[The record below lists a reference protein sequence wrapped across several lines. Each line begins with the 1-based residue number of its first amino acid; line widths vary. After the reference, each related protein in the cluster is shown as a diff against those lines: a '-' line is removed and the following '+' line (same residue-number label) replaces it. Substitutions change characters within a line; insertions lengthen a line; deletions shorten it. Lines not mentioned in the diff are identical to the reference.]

1 MKIKMFFS
9 ALFLGLSLAAH
20 AQGGFMAVANI
31 SKIHGTALVKT
42 AKYEEKFKE
51 GAEITEGMKI
61 SIPKKGDFIDVKF
74 QNGHVVRF
82 VGASAFV
89 KVLNPK
95 NYSFELMKG
104 KMYSA
109 IKPLTQNETFSVKTK
124 RATYTVSG
132 TRFLIEEDKKS
143 SYLYV
148 SEGAVTVKTD
158 KGQLE
163 VKKDEDVML
172 APKRDLKSSL
182 AAKSMG
188 ETTTAVFKD
197 MGI

>member
-1 MKIKMFFS
+1 MKIKMFFAS
-9 ALFLGLSLAAH
+9 LFLALSLSVH
-20 AQGGFMAVANI
+20 AQGGFMAVANV
-31 SKIHGTALVKT
+31 SKIHGTAFVNK
-42 AKYEEKFKE
+42 EKIKE
-51 GAEITEGMKI
+51 GQEIAENMMI
-61 SIPKKGDFIDVKF
+61 SFHNAKDFIDVKF

-82 VGASAFV
+82 VGASVKV

-95 NYSFELMKG
+95 NYLFELMKG
-104 KMYSA
+104 KIYSV
-109 IKPLTQNETFSVKTK
+109 IKPLTKDETFGVKTK
-124 RATYTVSG
+124 RATFAVSG
-132 TRFLIEEDKKS
+132 TRFFIEESKNS

-163 VKKDEDVML
+163 VKKDEDVLL

-188 ETTTAVFKD
+188 ETANAVFKD